1 VAPLKPFHFSLA
13 VIRRFPGVL
22 YFAPEPDE
30 PFRRLTFAIW
40 DCYPETSPYGGRY
53 PDVVPHLTV
62 ANQLADD
69 QLDGITAELNEASE
83 GKLPIAAVAS
93 EIALLDTRSGR
104 WQVRA
109 MLKLGGSLR
118 SA

>member
-1 VAPLKPFHFSLA
+1 MNHSS
-13 VIRRFPGVL
+13 R
-22 YFAPEPDE
+22 
-30 PFRRLTFAIW
+30 FAIW

-118 SA
+118 VSLGFPTRFRFRGRLG